1 MGFWFIMYHEKIVE
15 ALNHQSH
22 NHYYYYGLL
31 WFTNNQSIKSNQI
44 KIKIKSVNQSQNHY
58 V

>member
-22 NHYYYYGLL
+22 NHYYFYGLL
-31 WFTNNQSIKSNQI
+31 WFTNNPSIKSNQSSQSI
-44 KIKIKSVNQSQNHY
+44 PKSLCLM
-58 V
+58 